1 MKIPL
6 LLADWIEG
14 LIPLLVVA
22 FWIVRAFLDAK
33 GSAAEPEAVE
43 VDWDELEADEAGDE
57 FDPNDPNRWGEQA
70 AQLNR
75 QNAGRQNAD
84 RQKADRQKPV
94 AAGIQAANQGGDPRS
109 DVDDFLR
116 RLEQQKEAENQQAAQ
131 GARRRNEQTQREKN
145 RLRKQQ
151 LQEQRRKR
159 EQLASAGPPPNVQR
173 GETVGEHVRQHMGH
187 LKESTLAEQAA
198 HLGEQVAQ
206 ADDRVAARL
215 HEKFDHQL
223 GKLQARNTQRRSEAA
238 AAAVLEPTSAES
250 IAALLANPDSIRN
263 AIVLN
268 EILQRPTDRW
278 D

>member
-1 MKIPL
+1 MPVPL

-14 LIPLLVVA
+14 IIPLVVVGY
-22 FWIVRAFLDAK
+22 WILKAFLDAK
-33 GSAAEPEAVE
+33 GGAAEPVEIELNE
-43 VDWDELEADEAGDE
+43 VDWDEEDAHE
-57 FDPNDPNRWGEQA
+57 FDPNDPSGWGEQA
-70 AQLNR
+70 DRRQPAAAQF
-75 QNAGRQNAD
+75 QGRNVQ
-84 RQKADRQKPV
+84 
-94 AAGIQAANQGGDPRS
+94 AAGVQAGNAAHEQS
-109 DVDDFLR
+109 EVDDFLR
-116 RLEQQKEAENQQAAQ
+116 RLAQQKELEAHEASQEEHL
-131 GARRRNEQTQREKN
+131 RRERIQNER
-145 RLRKQQ
+145 RLRRKQQ
-151 LQEQRRKR
+151 RDTQRRQQQQA
-159 EQLASAGPPPNVQR
+159 EAGAPTGVGQ
-173 GETVGEHVRQHMGH
+173 GGTVDEHVRQHMGH

-215 HEKFDHQL
+215 HEKFDHKL

-278 D
+278 E